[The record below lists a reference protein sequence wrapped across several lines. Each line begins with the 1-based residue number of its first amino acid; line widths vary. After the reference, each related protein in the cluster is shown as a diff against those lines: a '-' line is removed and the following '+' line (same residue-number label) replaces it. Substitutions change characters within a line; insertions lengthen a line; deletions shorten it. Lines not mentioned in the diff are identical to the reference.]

1 MKSAKQVHKIAVLL
15 RLSYASGRDLL
26 YGISQYARTKCQ
38 WRLHVIN
45 LLGDSSADELRE
57 TVARGEVDGIIA
69 NGADA
74 PAVASVLDASETP
87 LVIIGA
93 PIQNID
99 SERAA
104 AFVHNDDVAIGRC
117 GAAYLSSLG
126 RFRSYGFASL
136 DTGSFNRMPSLRE
149 RGFRE
154 GLSGIAGNVRTY
166 RTAKGMARRSVA
178 DTAAL
183 GAWLKAMPKPAAVMA
198 VHDMRALQVIEAAAA
213 CGLRIP
219 DDIALIGVDNDELLC
234 ETAEP
239 TLTSIAPDHVR
250 LGELAAATLKSVMAR
265 PLAHHAEKLSATKTI
280 IERQSARHIVPAA
293 QLVERISAYIHH
305 NATKGIGAADVV
317 RQLGVSRRLAETRF
331 KQITGGTILD
341 AILATRLAVLKR
353 RLHETDTPIAKLSA
367 GCGFKCEN
375 YAKRLFKNR
384 FGVSMSEWRKAFAA
398 T

>member
-1 MKSAKQVHKIAVLL
+1 MKSAKQVRKIAVLL

-26 YGISQYARTKCQ
+26 YGISQYARTKCR

-136 DTGSFNRMPSLRE
+136 DTGGFNRMPSLRE

-183 GAWLKAMPKPAAVMA
+183 GAWLKAMPKPAAVMGVASAAEGSASA
-198 VHDMRALQVIEAAAA
+198 VKGSAAASVSA
-213 CGLRIP
+213 SKGSSKAASAMPKPASGKASSGAAPKRSS
-219 DDIALIGVDNDELLC
+219 
-234 ETAEP
+234 AEP
-239 TLTSIAPDHVR
+239 GSPPKSASASAASTS
-250 LGELAAATLKSVMAR
+250 G
-265 PLAHHAEKLSATKTI
+265 
-280 IERQSARHIVPAA
+280 
-293 QLVERISAYIHH
+293 
-305 NATKGIGAADVV
+305 
-317 RQLGVSRRLAETRF
+317 
-331 KQITGGTILD
+331 
-341 AILATRLAVLKR
+341 
-353 RLHETDTPIAKLSA
+353 
-367 GCGFKCEN
+367 
-375 YAKRLFKNR
+375 
-384 FGVSMSEWRKAFAA
+384 
-398 T
+398 